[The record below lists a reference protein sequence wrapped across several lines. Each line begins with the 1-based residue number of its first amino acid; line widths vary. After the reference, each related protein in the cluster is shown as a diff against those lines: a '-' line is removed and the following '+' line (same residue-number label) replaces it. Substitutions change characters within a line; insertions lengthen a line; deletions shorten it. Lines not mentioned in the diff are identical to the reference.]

1 MNEVKHN
8 ILCLNVTGISFLRF
22 RYRSFLHKKNPGKPK
37 FSGVTDNKIS
47 AWRTEAHGG
56 RPSGRTKML
65 FHRNLLILLDFLKF
79 LLQLPPSINSK
90 TGDEAALTTLMRKP
104 DLRCR
109 AIRLVYYTLLW
120 HRCPSLSYCFRVRR
134 GIEPSWDQRLHE
146 EDW

>member
-8 ILCLNVTGISFLRF
+8 ILCLNVTGISLLRF

-37 FSGVTDNKIS
+37 FSGVTDHKIS
-47 AWRTEAHGG
+47 AWRTGERGG

-134 GIEPSWDQRLHE
+134 DTAPFWGLPMRE
-146 EDW
+146 

>member
-8 ILCLNVTGISFLRF
+8 ILCLNVTGISPLRF

-47 AWRTEAHGG
+47 AWRTGERGG

-134 GIEPSWDQRLHE
+134 DTAPFWGLPMRE
-146 EDW
+146 

>member
-8 ILCLNVTGISFLRF
+8 ILWNIASGISLLRF

-47 AWRTEAHGG
+47 AWRTGERGG

-134 GIEPSWDQRLHE
+134 DTAPFWGLPMRE
-146 EDW
+146 

>member
-8 ILCLNVTGISFLRF
+8 ILWNIASGISLLRF

-47 AWRTEAHGG
+47 AWRTGERGG
-56 RPSGRTKML
+56 RASGRTKML

-134 GIEPSWDQRLHE
+134 DTAPFWGLPMRE
-146 EDW
+146 

>member
-8 ILCLNVTGISFLRF
+8 ILWNIASGISLLRF

-134 GIEPSWDQRLHE
+134 DTAPFWGLPMRE
-146 EDW
+146 

>member
-8 ILCLNVTGISFLRF
+8 ILCLNVTGISLLRF

-37 FSGVTDNKIS
+37 FSGATDNKIS
-47 AWRTEAHGG
+47 AWRSGERGG

-134 GIEPSWDQRLHE
+134 DTAPFWGLPMRE
-146 EDW
+146 

>member
-8 ILCLNVTGISFLRF
+8 ILCLNVTGISLLRF

-47 AWRTEAHGG
+47 AWRTGERGG

-120 HRCPSLSYCFRVRR
+120 HRCPSLSYCFRVRQDTAPFWGLPMR
-134 GIEPSWDQRLHE
+134 E
-146 EDW
+146 